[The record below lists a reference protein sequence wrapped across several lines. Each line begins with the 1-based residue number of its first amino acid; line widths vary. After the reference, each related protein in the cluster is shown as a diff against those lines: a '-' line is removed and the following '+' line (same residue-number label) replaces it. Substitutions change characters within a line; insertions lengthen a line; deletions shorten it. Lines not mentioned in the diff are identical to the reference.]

1 MLSKSCCSLLFPFI
15 LLCFLLV
22 PNAQGQVGLLHFQHL
37 GLREG
42 LSQSTSRTLFRDSRG
57 FMWIGTGG
65 GLNRFDGNRVKVYN
79 TQPNDSSSL
88 ADPYVLGRMF
98 EDNKGNLWFATA
110 TAVHCYQRATD
121 NFRRFPLQAS
131 EPVQLDAQGIFWVC
145 SAGILYQL
153 DTRTALNKASAAAF
167 VKVEMVQGS
176 RFSFIAENSEKSL
189 FFDYGKL
196 DGLTVYKWEAG
207 HLKAPVSYLN
217 AGSMRCVVWHVWQES
232 PDLIWCAT
240 SKGLCLL
247 SLSSTAKPM
256 FFESFNRQTVG
267 ESRYIQPLDG
277 STVAVA
283 AKSGLYF
290 FDTQKKVF
298 TNHFYHQPE
307 QRGSLSGD
315 NIYAL
320 LLDSERNLWVSVWT
334 KGVDYVNLDKNKF
347 QFFQHKT
354 QKSKKEQFVPG
365 PMLQTP
371 DGTVW
376 CGSQMHGLIAMNTKG
391 VLLSDFSAQVASP
404 EQLFNLDRGDLLVR
418 NFQGQLLR
426 FSPATKTARPIEYQ
440 RKPLFTG
447 TIVPADGQVFYIAA
461 QDGPGLFQLR
471 FTPAGDPICA
481 PLQNK
486 ALDSLHF
493 YLGCRGRN
501 KHEFFWVDGDSKV
514 YQLLLQPKMMLTYVT
529 TLPNFPTTSLST
541 DKDCWIGGSFGLLRF
556 SGNPIVSE
564 RITPKEGLPDNMV
577 YALLKDSKE
586 YLWLSTNKG
595 LVRFQPDSLKF
606 TSYHLQDG
614 LQDLEF
620 NRNSALAAADG
631 QFWFGGISG
640 FNRFDPL
647 AVRPLATKAQIRVTG
662 ISVQDSPWNPADNIS
677 EQTHFEFDWHESTLS
692 FHFAGLEFSDP
703 ANVRLKYRLD
713 CTNGDA
719 YDKDWVLCPDAGGFA
734 RYANLPYGH
743 YCLSIMAANS
753 DGIWNESDIKR
764 LTIYIRPPFW
774 LTWWFLSLVAAAAII
789 AAYCFYKSRLARA
802 QRANAQKLEMAEAEM
817 KALRAQLTPHFINN
831 SLNSLRA
838 FLLRNDLTGANDY
851 LSNFARLTRAILES
865 SFHHTVRLE
874 DELDL
879 LRAYV
884 KTETKHLSHPIHYQE
899 QLVDDLDAYEIQVP
913 SMLLQ
918 PFVEN
923 ALVHGLKPL
932 EREGHLTVRVEQQ
945 GQYLLLSVED
955 DGAGRKTAETANTPG
970 KPPSRALQITSD
982 RLKYYDQ
989 RHGTRSDWSIV
1000 DLTDAEGAS
1009 IGTRAEIRLGLFKTI

>member
-1 MLSKSCCSLLFPFI
+1 MLSKSRYSLLFPI
-15 LLCFLLV
+15 ALLFFLLV
-22 PNAQGQVGLLHFQHL
+22 PNAQGQVSPLRFQHL

-131 EPVQLDAQGIFWVC
+131 EPIQLDEQGVFWVC

-153 DTRTALNKASAAAF
+153 DTRVALNQTSAAAF
-167 VKVEMVQGS
+167 AKVGAVQGS
-176 RFSFIAENSEKSL
+176 RFSYMAENSEKGL

-207 HLKAPVSYLN
+207 RLKAPANYLN
-217 AGSMRCVVWHVWQES
+217 AGSMRCIVWYVWQER

-240 SKGLCLL
+240 SMGLCLL
-247 SLSSTAKPM
+247 PLSGEAKPV
-256 FFESFNRQTVG
+256 FFESFNRQAVG
-267 ESRYIQPLDG
+267 ETKYIEPLGG
-277 STVAVA
+277 SVVAVA

-307 QRGSLSGD
+307 QWGSLAGD

-320 LLDSERNLWVSVWT
+320 LLDAERNLWVSVWT
-334 KGVDYVNLDKNKF
+334 KGIDYVNLNKNKF

-376 CGSQMHGLIAMNTKG
+376 CGSQMHGLIAMDTKG
-391 VLLSDFSAQVASP
+391 SLLSDCSAQVASP
-404 EQLFNLDRGDLLVR
+404 EQLFNLGRSDLLVR
-418 NFQGQLLR
+418 SLGGQLLHLC
-426 FSPATKTARPIEYQ
+426 PATQAVRPISYQ
-440 RKPLFTG
+440 QRPLFAG
-447 TIVPADGQVFYIAA
+447 AIVSAEKQVFYAA
-461 QDGPGLFQLR
+461 YNNKPGLFQLR
-471 FTPAGDPICA
+471 FTPAGDPICI

-486 ALDSLHF
+486 ALDSLYF
-493 YLGCRGRN
+493 YWGCRGRSSN
-501 KHEFFWVDGDSKV
+501 EFFWVDYTNKV
-514 YQLLLQPKMMLTYVT
+514 YQLLLQPKLALTYVT
-529 TLPNFPTTSLST
+529 TLSSFPMASLS
-541 DKDCWIGGSFGLLRF
+541 KGKVCWISGAFGLLRL
-556 SGNPIVSE
+556 SGDPIAL
-564 RITPKEGLPDNMV
+564 RWITPKEGLPDNMV

-620 NRNSALAAADG
+620 NRNSALATADG

-647 AVRPLATKAQIRVTG
+647 AVRPLATKARLRVTG
-662 ISVQDSPWNPADNIS
+662 ISIQDNPWNPADNIS
-677 EQTHFEFDWHESTLS
+677 EQTHFEFSWDKSTLS

-703 ANVRLKYRLD
+703 ANIRLKYRMD
-713 CTNGDA
+713 CADGRA
-719 YDKDWVLCPDAGGFA
+719 YDKDWVFCPDARGFA
-734 RYANLPYGH
+734 RYANLPHGRYR
-743 YCLSIMAANS
+743 LSLMAANS
-753 DGIWNESDIKR
+753 DGVWDESSAKQ
-764 LTIYIRPPFW
+764 LNIYIKPPIW
-774 LTWWFLSLVAAAAII
+774 LTWWFLSLVAAAVIMG
-789 AAYCFYKSRLARA
+789 AYLFYKSRLARA

-899 QLVDDLDAYEIQVP
+899 QLVDDLDAYEIEVP
-913 SMLLQ
+913 GMLLQ

-945 GQYLLLSVED
+945 GQHLLLSVED
-955 DGAGRKTAETANTPG
+955 DGAGRKAVEATNTPD
-970 KPPSRALQITSD
+970 KPPSRALQITGD

-989 RHGTRSDWSIV
+989 RHGTRSDWRIV
-1000 DLTDAEGAS
+1000 DLTDAEGAPV
-1009 IGTRAEIRLGLFKTI
+1009 GTRAEIRLGLLKAI